1 MQQTQELPLHP
12 SNMVGLFVEGWYP
25 SEEKAIM
32 NTPLFTMAASLL
44 TMAFPV
50 LMMISGKYVIFVPW
64 LICISAIL
72 LGIAL
77 LSTFVQRRVLV
88 MHRGV
93 HLSVVFLVFSILFSF
108 IDGVSSWF
116 ALLFC
121 IGLFVTTF
129 RVANKTSAGYGVQFR
144 REWNPKKLLTLNS
157 NRMSHWK
164 ILNSRP
170 TSGLMAVSRTGR
182 QLAVMYCEFTEEE
195 CWLHLDVFSSDI
207 FDLDGFVIEEV

>member
-1 MQQTQELPLHP
+1 MQQTQELPSFP
-12 SNMVGLFVEGWYP
+12 TNMVGLFVEGWYP

-32 NTPLFTMAASLL
+32 NIPLFTMAGSLL

-50 LMMISGKYVIFVPW
+50 LMMISGKYLIFVPW
-64 LICISAIL
+64 LICISAIF

-93 HLSVVFLVFSILFSF
+93 HLSVVFLVLSILFSF
-108 IDGVSSWF
+108 IDSVSTWS
-116 ALLFC
+116 ALIFC

-144 REWNPKKLLTLNS
+144 REWNPKKPLKLNP

-164 ILNSRP
+164 ILNSKP
-170 TSGLMAVSRTGR
+170 TSGLMAVSRTRR
-182 QLAVMYCEFTEEE
+182 QLAVIYCEFEEGE
-195 CWLHLDVFSSDI
+195 CWLHLDVFSPDI
-207 FDLDGFVIEEV
+207 FDLDGFIIEEV